1 MNAFPWLRLYN
12 ETLSDRKIARIC
24 RDAGQPKALV
34 IGVWATL
41 LMLASESP
49 RRGELLIS
57 DDLPLSPDEIRDET
71 GLDDDTFSAIVTGLS
86 SYSLIDTSG
95 PVWTIC
101 NWDKRQPSSDNSAER
116 VRQHRERQRNV
127 TPPLLPNDSAPLQKR
142 YSNVLDK
149 DKDKEG
155 EEEGE
160 KSARAG
166 RGEAQRQ
173 PATVPPPFSVVVD
186 YIPDRT
192 PGGNGYHPPAEPPEP
207 EPDPA
212 AEDRRQAI
220 GHMANAITDVTGI
233 SAKLNKAEVIP
244 LAIELVDAGYSPGQL
259 HRHYGKDATPGG
271 WNWYKDDWRGQTTE
285 KRKGSPPRLREIR
298 ETIVLATSS
307 VETKTGKKLGAIER
321 ALAMFGPAPN
331 VATTG

>member
-101 NWDKRQPSSDNSAER
+101 NWDAYSGMAER
-116 VRQHRERQRNV
+116 RITRREFVKNRSRVYEALVERDGEYCRHCGETRLLSVDHVRAIVN
-127 TPPLLPNDSAPLQKR
+127 
-142 YSNVLDK
+142 
-149 DKDKEG
+149 G
-155 EEEGE
+155 
-160 KSARAG
+160 
-166 RGEAQRQ
+166 
-173 PATVPPPFSVVVD
+173 
-186 YIPDRT
+186 
-192 PGGNGYHPPAEPPEP
+192 GGN
-207 EPDPA
+207 
-212 AEDRRQAI
+212 
-220 GHMANAITDVTGI
+220 
-233 SAKLNKAEVIP
+233 
-244 LAIELVDAGYSPGQL
+244 ELDNLQL
-259 HRHYGKDATPGG
+259 LCRSC
-271 WNWYKDDWRGQTTE
+271 NS
-285 KRKGSPPRLREIR
+285 RKGAR
-298 ETIVLATSS
+298 
-307 VETKTGKKLGAIER
+307 
-321 ALAMFGPAPN
+321 
-331 VATTG
+331 